1 MRVCSDPERYVE
13 LNHRFHMSLY
23 RLSGRERLIELIS
36 GLRNAS
42 AAYLQIYAAE
52 GVPSERLDRE
62 HREILAACEARAP
75 KRAARAMRHH
85 LEQTVAHVTQHLAQR
100 RRTTGAGSVGHR

>member
-1 MRVCSDPERYVE
+1 MSSCAGPERYVE

-23 RLSGRERLIELIS
+23 KLSRRERLIGLIS

-52 GVPSERLDRE
+52 GVPSDPLDRE
-62 HREILAACEARAP
+62 RDEILAACEARDPA
-75 KRAARAMRHH
+75 RAARAIRSH
-85 LEQTVAHVTQHLAQR
+85 LAQTVAHVTDDLENAGQR
-100 RRTTGAGSVGHR
+100 STG